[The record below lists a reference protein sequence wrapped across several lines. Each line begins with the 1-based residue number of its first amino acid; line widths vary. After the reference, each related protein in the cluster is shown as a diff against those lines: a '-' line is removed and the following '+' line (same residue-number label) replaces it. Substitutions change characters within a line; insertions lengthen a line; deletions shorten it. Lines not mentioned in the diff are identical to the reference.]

1 MKNQFK
7 IIDVSEALVLED
19 VKEGWEYS
27 WREFGIIPDK
37 NDIENLIKTYSYIN
51 KLRNFELNTNLD
63 CMVQR
68 NFDDLEFLTSS
79 KLNDRLFYTLK
90 ANNLEEVIESYDFIH
105 NIIFEEFE
113 KENNLPK
120 GLLSRGMNYKI
131 ETVFK
136 SEDIYTLELIFSNKN
151 F

>member
-1 MKNQFK
+1 MKNK
-7 IIDVSEALVLED
+7 IEIIDVSEALVLEE

-90 ANNLEEVIESYDFIH
+90 ASNLEEIIESYDFIH

-113 KENNLPK
+113 QENNLPK

-136 SEDIYTLELIFSNKN
+136 SEDIYTLELIFSN
-151 F
+151 